1 MSLTRA
7 LTSFMLPVYDLENE
21 KVRIGD
27 VYKFTFRVKYKALG
41 LTKDVL
47 TWLVDSQ
54 DKFDVEYSEYN
65 ENDELEIICKVVKN
79 PLPFLV
85 VFGIV
90 VAGSGALM
98 LIFGLTLTKV
108 EKVMEITGV
117 QALSI
122 AGALILIKLFFFS

>member
-1 MSLTRA
+1 MS
-7 LTSFMLPVYDLENE
+7 LTSFMLPVYDLGSE
-21 KVRIGD
+21 KCRIGN
-27 VYKFTFRVKYKALG
+27 VYKFTFTVQHKMYG
-41 LTKDVL
+41 LTRDVL
-47 TWLVDSQ
+47 AWLVNSQ
-54 DKFDVEYSEYN
+54 DKFEVESAEYN
-65 ENDELEIICKVVKN
+65 EKDELEILCKVVKN

-90 VAGSGALM
+90 VAGASTLM

-122 AGALILIKLFFFS
+122 AGALVAVKLFFFT